1 MTIRNGCRP
10 RRAPFDPLRRESDL
24 PFPHLPTTA
33 TVTAVDTAPAPL
45 PPAPA
50 ASPFPNLFAP
60 IRLGPAVAP
69 NRIMRVATT
78 ANLAERNRVGKRMLA
93 FYATVARG
101 GAGTIVSEAVRVHPM
116 DAVTPGAIA
125 LFDRKVVRSLR
136 KISDAIHDAGSLFIV
151 QLNHGG
157 RQHLGRRVGTLLAPS
172 AIACPRSGGM
182 PHAMTTREVEQMVEY
197 FLAAAVHAREAD
209 ADGVEIHGAQGHL
222 IGQFTSPYSNRR
234 DDRYGGSLEKRLR
247 FAREILEGA
256 RRRLGPRAVIGFR
269 MGVEEFTAGGVTI
282 DAACEIV
289 DILARD
295 GLFDYV
301 SLSQGNFNSIETHLP
316 DRHWP
321 QVTYRDIH
329 RRIKAT
335 VPQMAVVHCTRIQTP
350 EQAEDII
357 ASGDGDMVGLC
368 RALLVD
374 PEWPRKAREG
384 RPAQIRRCIACNQ
397 CWDWI
402 ASAEPIACAVNPRAG
417 REHLFRRFH
426 RAAPERLVVV
436 GGGPAGLE
444 AARVAAERGLRV
456 VLLERRGELG
466 GKFADARRLATN
478 AELRHLLDF
487 QIPAAERAGVEIRL
501 GVEATTES
509 VLAERPYAAIIAA
522 GAEACAPA
530 LPGDGSVPVLAAT
543 SAADVAGIR
552 EGGAAIVLMDEDGYF
567 WGSSIAEEA
576 AAVAA
581 RTGRRLVVV
590 TRHFEAFRELPM
602 VSRIA
607 TLRALDQA
615 GVQIVT
621 SSFVAGAADGGVQ
634 ITHALSGRTT
644 TVPDCAAVIWTG
656 MQNARNA
663 LHLALKGSGFDRSFL
678 IGDAFAPRRL
688 PVALLEAHN
697 AARAI

>member
-1 MTIRNGCRP
+1 MP
-10 RRAPFDPLRRESDL
+10 PDPAGS
-24 PFPHLPTTA
+24 
-33 TVTAVDTAPAPL
+33 
-45 PPAPA
+45 
-50 ASPFPNLFAP
+50 SFPNLFAP

-125 LFDRKVVRSLR
+125 LFDRKSVRSLR

-197 FLAAAVHAREAD
+197 FLAASVHAREAD

-222 IGQFTSPYSNRR
+222 IGQFTSPYSNLRE
-234 DDRYGGSLEKRLR
+234 DRYGGSLENRLR
-247 FAREILEGA
+247 FAREILEGV
-256 RRRLGPRAVIGFR
+256 RRRLGHRAVIGFR

-282 DAACEIV
+282 DDACEIV

-321 QVTYRDIH
+321 QVTYRDVH

-335 VPQMAVVHCTRIQTP
+335 LPDMAVVHCTRIQTP
-350 EQAEDII
+350 QQAEDII
-357 ASGDGDMVGLC
+357 GSGDGDMVGLC

-384 RPAQIRRCIACNQ
+384 RADQIRRCIACNQ

-402 ASAEPIACAVNPRAG
+402 AAAEPIACAVNPIAG

-426 RAAPERLVVV
+426 KAAPERVVVV

-444 AARVAAERGLRV
+444 AARAAAERGLRV
-456 VLLERRGELG
+456 TLMERGRALG
-466 GKFADARRLATN
+466 GKFADAHRFAN
-478 AELRHLLDF
+478 NGELRHLLDF

-501 GVEATTES
+501 GVEATPET
-509 VLAERPYAAIIAA
+509 VLAENPFAAIVAA
-522 GAEACAPA
+522 GAEACAPT
-530 LPGDGSVPVLAAT
+530 LPGDGSVRVIAAT
-543 SAADVAGIR
+543 SVPDVVRVG
-552 EGGAAIVLMDEDGYF
+552 EGGAHIVLMDEDGYY

-576 AAVAA
+576 AALAA
-581 RTGRRLVVV
+581 RTGRRLVIV
-590 TRHFEAFRELPM
+590 TRFFEAFRELPM

-607 TLRALDQA
+607 ALRALDRDGA
-615 GVQIVT
+615 QIVT
-621 SSFVAGAADGGVQ
+621 SSFVAGVEGGRVE
-634 ITHALSGRTT
+634 IRHALSGRVTP
-644 TVPDCAAVIWTG
+644 VADCAAVLWTG
-656 MQNARNA
+656 MQTSRNA
-663 LHLALKGSGFDRSFL
+663 LHLALKGRGFDRSFL

-688 PVALLEAHN
+688 PVALVEAQTVV
-697 AARAI
+697 RAI